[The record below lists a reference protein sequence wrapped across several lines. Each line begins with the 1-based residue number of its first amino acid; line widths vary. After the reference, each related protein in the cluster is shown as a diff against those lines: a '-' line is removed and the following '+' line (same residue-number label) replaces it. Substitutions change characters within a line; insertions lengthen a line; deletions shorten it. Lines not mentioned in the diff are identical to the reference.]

1 MAAPALTPTT
11 SIESVRRSLAAAF
24 RGAGLDSPE
33 LDARVLVGHALGL
46 DQAALAAAAGRELS
60 DREARHIAVLRERR
74 LAHESVAAIVGGKE
88 FWGLPFRVSSATLVP
103 RPDTETVVEAAL
115 DAIEAGGARARTL
128 RIADLGT
135 GTGCL
140 LAALLS
146 ELPNASGIG
155 VDISLE
161 ALTLA
166 RDNIRALGLAH
177 RARMLCGN
185 FAGALAGRFD
195 LIVSNPPYI
204 ASHEFELLAPEVW
217 REPRIALDGGIDGL
231 AAYRAIAADAP
242 RLLASG
248 GALVLEVGVNQ
259 AAPVASLLAR
269 GGLAPQAPKF
279 DLAGGPRAV
288 VAYGQPMR

>member
-1 MAAPALTPTT
+1 MAAPAPALTG
-11 SIESVRRSLAAAF
+11 SIDSARRALATAF
-24 RGAGLDSPE
+24 RNAGLASPE
-33 LDARVLVGHALGL
+33 LDARILVGHALGL
-46 DQAALAAAAGRELS
+46 DQAALAAAAERELS
-60 DREARHIAVLRERR
+60 EREALRIAGLGERR
-74 LAHESVAAIVGGKE
+74 LAHESVAAIVGRKE
-88 FWGLPFRVSSATLVP
+88 FWGLPLRVSEATLVP

-115 DAIEAGGARARTL
+115 DAIGASHARARTL

-161 ALTLA
+161 ALALA
-166 RDNIRALGLAH
+166 RHNMDALGLAH
-177 RARMLCGN
+177 RARLTCGH
-185 FAGALAGRFD
+185 FAEALAGRFD

-204 ASHEFELLAPEVW
+204 ATHEFELLAPEIR

-242 RLLASG
+242 RLLAPG
-248 GALVLEVGVNQ
+248 GAIVLEVGASQ
-259 AAPVASLLAR
+259 ATSVAALLASA
-269 GGLAPQAPKF
+269 GLAPQLPKL
-279 DLAGGPRAV
+279 DLAGVPRAI
-288 VAYGQPMR
+288 VALAQPMR

>member
-1 MAAPALTPTT
+1 MAAPAPTLTG
-11 SIESVRRSLAAAF
+11 SIDSARRALATAF
-24 RGAGLDSPE
+24 RNAGLASPE
-33 LDARVLVGHALGL
+33 LDARILVGHALGL
-46 DQAALAAAAGRELS
+46 DQAALAAAAERELS
-60 DREARHIAVLRERR
+60 EREALRIAGLGERR
-74 LAHESVAAIVGGKE
+74 LAHESVAAIVGRKE
-88 FWGLPFRVSSATLVP
+88 FWGLPLRVSEATLVP

-115 DAIEAGGARARTL
+115 DAIGASHARARTL

-161 ALTLA
+161 ALALA
-166 RDNIRALGLAH
+166 RHNMDALGLAH
-177 RARMLCGN
+177 RARLTCGN
-185 FAGALAGRFD
+185 FAEALAGRFD

-204 ASHEFELLAPEVW
+204 ATHEFELLAPEIR

-242 RLLASG
+242 RLLAPG
-248 GALVLEVGVNQ
+248 GAIVLEVGASQ
-259 AAPVASLLAR
+259 ATSVAALLASA
-269 GGLAPQAPKF
+269 GLAPQLPKL
-279 DLAGGPRAV
+279 DLAGVPRAI
-288 VAYGQPMR
+288 VALAQPMR

>member
-1 MAAPALTPTT
+1 MAAPVPTPIT
-11 SIESVRRSLAAAF
+11 SIDSVRRSLATAF
-24 RGAGLDSPE
+24 RDAGLDSPE

-74 LAHESVAAIVGGKE
+74 LAHESVAAIVGSRE
-88 FWGLPFRVSSATLVP
+88 FWGLPFRVSPATLVP

-115 DAIEAGGARARTL
+115 NAIEAGGARARTL

-204 ASHEFELLAPEVW
+204 ASHEFELLAPEIR

-242 RLLASG
+242 RLLAPG
-248 GALVLEVGVNQ
+248 GAIVLEAGVNQ
-259 AAPVASLLAR
+259 ATSIAALLAR
-269 GGLAPQAPKF
+269 GGLAPQQPKL
-279 DLAGGPRAV
+279 DLAGVPRAI
-288 VAYGQPMR
+288 VALAQPMR

>member
-1 MAAPALTPTT
+1 MAAPAPALTG
-11 SIESVRRSLAAAF
+11 SIDSARRALATAF
-24 RGAGLDSPE
+24 RNAGLASPE
-33 LDARVLVGHALGL
+33 LDARILVGHALGL
-46 DQAALAAAAGRELS
+46 DQAALAAAAERELS
-60 DREARHIAVLRERR
+60 EREALRIAGLGERR
-74 LAHESVAAIVGGKE
+74 LAHESVAAIVGRKE
-88 FWGLPFRVSSATLVP
+88 FWGLPLRVSEATLVP

-115 DAIEAGGARARTL
+115 DAIGASHARARTL

-161 ALTLA
+161 ALALA
-166 RDNIRALGLAH
+166 RHNMDALGLAH
-177 RARMLCGN
+177 RARLTCGN
-185 FAGALAGRFD
+185 FAEALAGRFD

-204 ASHEFELLAPEVW
+204 ATHEFELLAPEIR

-242 RLLASG
+242 RLLAPG
-248 GALVLEVGVNQ
+248 GAIVLEVGASQ
-259 AAPVASLLAR
+259 ATSVAALLASA
-269 GGLAPQAPKF
+269 GLAPQLPKL
-279 DLAGGPRAV
+279 DLAGVPRAI
-288 VAYGQPMR
+288 VALAQPMR